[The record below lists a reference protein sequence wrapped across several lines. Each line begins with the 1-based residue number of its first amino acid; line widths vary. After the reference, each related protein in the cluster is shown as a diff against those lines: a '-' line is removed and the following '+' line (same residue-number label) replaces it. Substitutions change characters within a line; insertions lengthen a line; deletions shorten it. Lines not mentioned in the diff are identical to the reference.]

1 MTEPTR
7 ESVASSSIGYGP
19 RPRLYFDG
27 DESRY
32 ELFEVKFLS
41 FLRLQGL
48 LEEFEKDVPDTV
60 KNARIFAELIMVLDD
75 KSLSLVM
82 RDAKNDGKAAVD
94 ILRERWLCSV
104 GRDVFSLEFVILS
117 RVCIYKVF
125 YLVL

>member
-1 MTEPTR
+1 
-7 ESVASSSIGYGP
+7 
-19 RPRLYFDG
+19 
-27 DESRY
+27 
-32 ELFEVKFLS
+32 
-41 FLRLQGL
+41 
-48 LEEFEKDVPDTV
+48 
-60 KNARIFAELIMVLDD
+60 
-75 KSLSLVM
+75 M